1 MRHIL
6 TLLIS
11 LFLPCVAGAW
21 NVNQYGKLK
30 IGNTTIDLSANL
42 FRLAL
47 YTSAASAN
55 IAGDIS
61 IQSSI
66 GSECAQT
73 GGYTTGGERL
83 SSPTWV
89 QAGGSVTFDSSDW
102 IVTGSIA
109 NIKYAYIVRSV
120 AATSGHLL
128 CYSTLSTSQFT
139 LTGSNTMTIQMNA
152 SGIFTLD

>member
-1 MRHIL
+1 MFTFLVRLIL
-6 TLLIS
+6 PL
-11 LFLPCVAGAW
+11 LPCAAGAW
-21 NVNQYGKLK
+21 KVNQYGKLK
-30 IGNTTIDLSANL
+30 IGNNTIDLTANL
-42 FRLAL
+42 FKLAL

-89 QAGGSVTFDSSDW
+89 QAGGSVKFDSSDW
-102 IVTGSIA
+102 IVTGSIQ
-109 NIKYAYIVRSV
+109 NIKYAYILRSV
-120 AATSGHLL
+120 AATSGY
-128 CYSTLSTSQFT
+128 YSCIGNSCDHDVC
-139 LTGSNTMTIQMNA
+139 
-152 SGIFTLD
+152 IFQKTRLDI

>member
-1 MRHIL
+1 MA
-6 TLLIS
+6 
-11 LFLPCVAGAW
+11 AGAW
-21 NVNQYGKLK
+21 KLNQYGKFK
-30 IGNTTIDLSANL
+30 IGNATINLSNATD

-47 YTSAASAN
+47 YTNAASAN

-66 GSECAQT
+66 TNEAAAT
-73 GGYTTGGERL
+73 GGYVAGGLSL

-89 QAGGSVTFDSSDW
+89 QAGGSVKWDASDW

-109 NIKYAYIVRSV
+109 AIQYAYIVLSV

-128 CYSTLSTSQFT
+128 CYSTLSSAQFA
-139 LTGSNTMTIQMNA
+139 LTGTNTMTIQMNA
-152 SGIFTLD
+152 LGIFTLN

>member
-1 MRHIL
+1 MA
-6 TLLIS
+6 
-11 LFLPCVAGAW
+11 AGAW
-21 NVNQYGKLK
+21 KLNQYGKFK
-30 IGNTTIDLSANL
+30 IGNATINLSNATD

-55 IAGDIS
+55 VAGDIS
-61 IQSSI
+61 IQSSV
-66 GSECAQT
+66 GSECAAT
-73 GGYTTGGERL
+73 GGYTAGGNSL

-89 QAGGSVTFDSSDW
+89 QTGASVRWDSSDW

-109 NIKYAYIVRSV
+109 NIKYAYIVFSV

-128 CYSTLSTSQFT
+128 TYSTLSANQFD

-152 SGIFTLD
+152 SGIFSLN

>member
-1 MRHIL
+1 MFDFLVRL
-6 TLLIS
+6 MLP
-11 LFLPCVAGAW
+11 FLPCAAGAW
-21 NVNQYGKLK
+21 KVNQYGKLK
-30 IGNTTIDLSANL
+30 IGSTIIDLSAVL
-42 FRLAL
+42 FKLAL

-55 IAGDIS
+55 IAGDVS
-61 IQSSI
+61 IQSSL

-83 SSPTWV
+83 SSTTWV
-89 QAGGSVTFDSSDW
+89 QAAGSVTFDSSDW
-102 IVTGSIA
+102 VVTGSIQ

-128 CYSTLSTSQFT
+128 CYSTLSASQFD

-152 SGIFTLD
+152 SGIFTLA

>member
-1 MRHIL
+1 MHKFL
-6 TLLIS
+6 MFLIH
-11 LFLPCVAGAW
+11 FILPCAAGAW
-21 NVNQYGKLK
+21 KVNQYGKLK
-30 IGNTTIDLSANL
+30 IGSATINLSNNV

-47 YTSAASAN
+47 YTNAASAN

-89 QAGGSVTFDSSDW
+89 QAAGSVRFDSSDW
-102 IVTGSIA
+102 VVTGSIA
-109 NIKYAYIVRSV
+109 NIQYAYIVYSV

-139 LTGSNTMTIQMNA
+139 LTGTNTMTIQMNA
-152 SGIFTLD
+152 SGIFTLA